1 MSLIGSVSLTN
12 KKEGLFLGS
21 VKLDNLNVESNSVL
35 YSSDGVNI
43 SGNNQKLKF
52 DETLKQLTIN
62 DGLSYTSAYPISLQ
76 TSDNEATYYTGVLA
90 QNKNN
95 SDGASTHIL
104 ITNDLGTD
112 SSNYGGLDMASSNS
126 TVQYGQFGTMKNA
139 LGLSSQSSSIV
150 LTPNAGGQE
159 PLNENANIMLT
170 YNGGTKAHIINN
182 NGQLIVGADTPDF
195 TGSTYGGDDGGTDKV
210 LTSNGT
216 SGLKWS
222 SLNLTGFQKQFYY
235 LSTFTPQQQGYSI
248 QISTPEQLSFN
259 IAKKYKITIV
269 YNFDIVSGSIIQCA
283 FAIRD
288 NDSTT
293 LQQVQMNLQKQ
304 HQTVTIVFNI
314 QPLIESSYLYF
325 LASSGDQI
333 NNSDSD
339 CIIWDIQ
346 EIQ

>member
-1 MSLIGSVSLTN
+1 MSLVIGSVSLTN
-12 KKEGLFLGS
+12 KQEGLFLGS
-21 VKLDNLNVESNSVL
+21 IKLDNLNVESNSVL

-43 SGNNQKLKF
+43 SGDNQKLKF
-52 DETLKQLTIN
+52 DETLNQLTIN

-76 TSDNEATYYTGVLA
+76 TSDNEATYYTGVLT

-104 ITNDLGTD
+104 ITNDIGTD

-159 PLNENANIMLT
+159 PLTENANIMLT

-195 TGSTYGGDDGGTDKV
+195 TGSTYGGDDGGTNKV

-216 SGLKWS
+216 SGLKWVTPAS
-222 SLNLTGFQKQFYY
+222 GGVTVANQSNGNIPFCTNTVDSLNSDNRFTYDPTTNTLNVTNPFHININGVQPESNYALCSDGEAGGMKYIRILDIIYILNFPNSNHKKQSCLHYI
-235 LSTFTPQQQGYSI
+235 L
-248 QISTPEQLSFN
+248 
-259 IAKKYKITIV
+259 K
-269 YNFDIVSGSIIQCA
+269 
-283 FAIRD
+283 
-288 NDSTT
+288 
-293 LQQVQMNLQKQ
+293 
-304 HQTVTIVFNI
+304 
-314 QPLIESSYLYF
+314 
-325 LASSGDQI
+325 
-333 NNSDSD
+333 
-339 CIIWDIQ
+339 
-346 EIQ
+346 